1 MKRRTMASLGKRASV
16 LVLIWSVLAPID
28 GAGGGEGRSAVRV
41 YWLNGDRIQRA
52 GVDGSRVED
61 VVTGLPAD
69 RCEAA
74 GCGLAVDSAG
84 GKLYWTGSERGA
96 GGAIRRANLDGSGIE
111 DLVTTA
117 ADGWRGLLHA
127 GDLALDAGG
136 RKMYWVDW
144 GHGEIRRA
152 GLDGSG
158 METVVPNGDW
168 LDPAQGDGFTLDAAG
183 GRLYYLTRGGLRRA
197 RLDGSRVEDLSEWFP
212 SGRPRDVAAGRLY
225 LTYRGVRGGRAGIR
239 RANLDGSRV
248 EDLVTAGLRR
258 PADLAVDEAGG
269 KMYWTD
275 RLTGK
280 VQRANLDGSRVE
292 DLVTGLRFPDAVAL
306 ESERSGRREV
316 SGPAAG
322 RGPR

>member
-1 MKRRTMASLGKRASV
+1 MGRRTMASFGKRASAV
-16 LVLIWSVLAPID
+16 VLAGSLLAPVA
-28 GAGGGEGRSAVRV
+28 GAGGGEDRSAVRV
-41 YWLNGDRIQRA
+41 YWRNGDRIQRA
-52 GVDGSRVED
+52 AVDGSRVED
-61 VVTGLPAD
+61 VVTGLPAH

-84 GKLYWTGSERGA
+84 GKLYWTGSDRGA
-96 GGAIRRANLDGSGIE
+96 GGAVRRANLDGSGIE

-127 GDLALDAGG
+127 GDLALDVGG
-136 RKMYWVDW
+136 RQMYWVDW
-144 GHGEIRRA
+144 GHGEVRRA
-152 GLDGSG
+152 GLDGFG
-158 METVVPNGDW
+158 METVVANGDW
-168 LDPAQGDGFTLDAAG
+168 IAPVRGDGFTLDAAA

-197 RLDGSRVEDLSEWFP
+197 RLDGSRVEDLSESFP

-225 LTYRGVRGGRAGIR
+225 LTYSGNRGGRAGVR
-239 RANLDGSRV
+239 RADLDGSRV
-248 EDLVTAGLRR
+248 EDLVTADLRR
-258 PADLAVDEAGG
+258 PADLAVDAAGG

-306 ESERSGRREV
+306 EWERSGRRGV
-316 SGPAAG
+316 SEPAAG